1 MTSKVFISIFSLILI
16 LSLSLAA
23 GLITIFNQS
32 DNSDN
37 SKDQSKSANQLLK
50 ESKLTEL
57 NLTTE
62 QKKALR
68 DYGKVGDSDKR
79 IVYVFVDLHCVGC
92 QNFAQNY
99 YKKLNQQ
106 KDLSYQ
112 TIPAPILGPESE
124 KLAKKQM
131 VLYNR
136 SAKEGNTFTEKSLI
150 SGSIDSSID
159 DFSKKEVNMYNRID
173 PRKMKELFD
182 IEAVPHMIYKED
194 NKYYSVNSK

>member
-1 MTSKVFISIFSLILI
+1 MTIKVLISIFSLALI
-16 LSLSLAA
+16 LSLVTSL
-23 GLITIFNQS
+23 IIIFNYS
-32 DNSDN
+32 DNSGN

-57 NLTTE
+57 NLTAE

-79 IVYVFVDLHCVGC
+79 IVYVFVDLHCVDC
-92 QNFAQNY
+92 QNFARNY
-99 YKKLNQQ
+99 YEKLDQQ

-159 DFSKKEVNMYNRID
+159 DFSKKEVNMYNHID
-173 PRKMKELFD
+173 SLKMKELFD

>member
-1 MTSKVFISIFSLILI
+1 MTNKILLSIFSLALI
-16 LSLSLAA
+16 LSLVTSL
-23 GLITIFNQS
+23 IMIFNYS
-32 DNSDN
+32 DNADN
-37 SKDQSKSANQLLK
+37 GKDQSKNANQLLK

-57 NLTTE
+57 NLSAE

-68 DYGKVGDSDKR
+68 DYGKVGESDKR
-79 IVYVFVDLHCVGC
+79 IVYVFVDLHCADC
-92 QNFAQNY
+92 QNFARNY
-99 YKKLNQQ
+99 YKKLSMQ

-124 KLAKKQM
+124 KLARKQM

-136 SAKEGNTFTEKSLI
+136 SAKEGNDFTEKSLMT
-150 SGSIDSSID
+150 GSANSSIE
-159 DFSKKEVNMYNRID
+159 DFNKKEVDMYHNVN

-182 IEAVPHMIYKED
+182 IEAVPHMIYKEG

>member
-1 MTSKVFISIFSLILI
+1 MTIKVLISIFSLALI
-16 LSLSLAA
+16 LSLVTSL
-23 GLITIFNQS
+23 IIIFNYS
-32 DNSDN
+32 DNSGN
-37 SKDQSKSANQLLK
+37 SKDQSKNANQLLK

-57 NLTTE
+57 NLTAE

-68 DYGKVGDSDKR
+68 DYGKVGDSDER
-79 IVYVFVDLHCVGC
+79 IVYVFVDLHCADC
-92 QNFAQNY
+92 QNFARNY

-131 VLYNR
+131 VLYKR

-159 DFSKKEVNMYNRID
+159 DFSKKEVNMYNHID
-173 PRKMKELFD
+173 SLKMKELFD

-194 NKYYSVNSK
+194 NKYYSINSK

>member
-1 MTSKVFISIFSLILI
+1 MTNKILLNIFAIILI
-16 LSLSLAA
+16 LSLAA
-23 GLITIFNQS
+23 GAAVIFNHTNNGDDTKEQG
-32 DNSDN
+32 
-37 SKDQSKSANQLLK
+37 KDANQLLK
-50 ESKLTEL
+50 ESKLSEL
-57 NLTTE
+57 NLSAE

-68 DYGKVGDSDKR
+68 DYGKIGKSDKR
-79 IVYVFVDLHCVGC
+79 IVYVFVDLHCADC

-99 YKKLNQQ
+99 HKKLSMQ

-124 KLAKKQM
+124 KLARKQM

-136 SAKEGNTFTEKSLI
+136 SAKEGNDFTEKSLMT
-150 SGSIDSSID
+150 GSADSSIE
-159 DFSKKEVNMYNRID
+159 DFNKKEVDMYHNVN

-182 IEAVPHMIYKED
+182 IEAVPHMIYKEG

>member
-1 MTSKVFISIFSLILI
+1 MTIKVLISIFSLALI
-16 LSLSLAA
+16 LSLVTSLI
-23 GLITIFNQS
+23 LIFDHS
-32 DNSDN
+32 DNSGN

-57 NLTTE
+57 NLSAE
-62 QKKALR
+62 QKKALK

-79 IVYVFVDLHCVGC
+79 IVYVFVDLHCADC
-92 QNFAQNY
+92 QNFARNY

-124 KLAKKQM
+124 KLARKQM

-136 SAKEGNTFTEKSLI
+136 SAKEGNDFTEKSLVT
-150 SGSIDSSID
+150 GSADSSIE
-159 DFSKKEVNMYNRID
+159 DFNKKEVNMYHNVN

-182 IEAVPHMIYKED
+182 VDAVPHMIYKEG

>member
-1 MTSKVFISIFSLILI
+1 MTNKILLSIFAIILI
-16 LSLSLAA
+16 LSLAA
-23 GLITIFNQS
+23 GAAVIFNHTS
-32 DNSDN
+32 NDDNTKGQG
-37 SKDQSKSANQLLK
+37 KDANQLLK
-50 ESKLTEL
+50 ESKLSEL
-57 NLTTE
+57 NLSAE

-68 DYGKVGDSDKR
+68 DYGKIGKSDKR
-79 IVYVFVDLHCVGC
+79 IVYVFVDLHCADC

-99 YKKLNQQ
+99 HKKLSMQ

-124 KLAKKQM
+124 KLARKQM

-136 SAKEGNTFTEKSLI
+136 SAKEGNDFTDKSLMT
-150 SGSIDSSID
+150 GSANSSIE
-159 DFSKKEVNMYNRID
+159 DFNKKEADMYHNVN

-182 IEAVPHMIYKED
+182 VEAVPHMIYKEG